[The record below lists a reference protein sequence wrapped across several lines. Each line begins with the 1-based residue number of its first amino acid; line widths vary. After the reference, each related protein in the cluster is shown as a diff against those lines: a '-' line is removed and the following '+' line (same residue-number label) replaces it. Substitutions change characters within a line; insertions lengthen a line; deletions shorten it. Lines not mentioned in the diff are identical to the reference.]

1 MARTTAQDLV
11 LEVLKNADNEW
22 TGKTRLFKAFYFAH
36 LYYARD
42 NPGRL
47 TKWPIARLPKGP
59 GIHDGEKL
67 LGELEQAG
75 YLTIEQVH
83 EGPYP
88 EQRYRLTERAQQV
101 QNIPDDAR
109 AAIKEATLFCKD
121 KSAVLLS
128 QLTHE
133 YSRSW
138 NEGKDGEILNIYV
151 DLIPEDEYVARQG
164 TIDEMDKLLERA
176 IGEIAE

>member
-1 MARTTAQDLV
+1 MARTTAHDLV
-11 LEVLKNADNEW
+11 LEILRNADNEW

-47 TKWPIARLPKGP
+47 TTWPIARLPKGP
-59 GIHDGEKL
+59 GIHDSATL
-67 LGELEQAG
+67 FRDLERGG
-75 YLTIEQVH
+75 YLTIEHVH

-88 EQRYRLTERAQQV
+88 EERYRLTEKGQQLRDV
-101 QNIPDDAR
+101 PEDAR

-121 KSAVLLS
+121 KSAAFLS

-138 NEGKDGEILNIYV
+138 TDGKDGEILNIYL
-151 DLIPEDEYVARQG
+151 DLIPDDEYTIRQE

-176 IGEIAE
+176 ARETSG